1 LHILSIASRHACA
14 GTNLPDN
21 TYKNTNRPDRGWQLQ
36 LGRTCAG
43 VKVMCSAPFT
53 VLAMLAI
60 VEMSPEHRN
69 ATADTAA
76 IWPSRLSHPAG
87 VRAINMMGFKHML

>member
-1 LHILSIASRHACA
+1 MMHAA
-14 GTNLPDN
+14 ELLINKGSNSN
-21 TYKNTNRPDRGWQLQ
+21 IQRAAQVAAWQQLLQ
-36 LGRTCAG
+36 RCVTCAG
-43 VKVMCSAPFT
+43 VNVMCSAPPT

-76 IWPSRLSHPAG
+76 IWPSKLSQPTGKQHSSI
-87 VRAINMMGFKHML
+87 R